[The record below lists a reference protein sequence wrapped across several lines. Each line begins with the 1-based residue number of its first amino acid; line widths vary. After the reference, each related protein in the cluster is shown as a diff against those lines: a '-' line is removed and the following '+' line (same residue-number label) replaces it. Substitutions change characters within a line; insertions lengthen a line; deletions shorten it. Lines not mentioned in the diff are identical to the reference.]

1 MANVTGVVQ
10 WVCHEYG
17 VFFSQKQ
24 LLHLLTLLTSST
36 LLTFGNIQTSFDIA
50 LSQIAMLHL
59 WKIRKFDSFS
69 CQKELLVLARN
80 PEPPKNPSLLPQNRF
95 KCFRRT
101 FIPPRQKLALYGAL
115 KRAVK
120 ILRILLPSKCCYKYI
135 NNQSFS
141 LASTDLERV
150 GLTILQI
157 LQILQAETRQ
167 GVS

>member
-1 MANVTGVVQ
+1 MLLSKTVVRNVRFVRRVDSSPTHHLFILLENNTLHGIDVE
-10 WVCHEYG
+10 WR
-17 VFFSQKQ
+17 VFFD
-24 LLHLLTLLTSST
+24 L
-36 LLTFGNIQTSFDIA
+36 FCNIFF
-50 LSQIAMLHL
+50 
-59 WKIRKFDSFS
+59 RKFL
-69 CQKELLVLARN
+69 QYWN

-95 KCFRRT
+95 KCLRRT

-120 ILRILLPSKCCYKYI
+120 ILWILLPSKCCYKYI

-167 GVS
+167 GVSWLYNYIISIITLIQL